1 MPNVLIADDH
11 EMVRET
17 IAAFLR
23 SEAGFHVET
32 AASLGEALETTR
44 GERSFDVL
52 ILDYHMPG
60 MNGLEGLE
68 KAMSE
73 APLAKITLMSG
84 IASKAVA
91 TSAMERG
98 AAGFL
103 PKSMSAQSLI
113 NAVSFIA
120 AGEKYFPF
128 GFEDD
133 TEGASARSDLSEFTA
148 REIDV
153 LEELCLGLS
162 NKEIARNLGIQE
174 VTVKLHVKSI
184 LTKTGAKNR
193 TQAALLAKSKYQM

>member
-23 SEAGFHVET
+23 SEAGFYVET
-32 AASLGEALETTR
+32 AASLGEALLATR

-60 MNGLEGLE
+60 MNGLDGLE
-68 KAMSE
+68 RAMRE
-73 APLAKITLMSG
+73 APSAKVTLMSG

-91 TSAMERG
+91 TRAMERG

-113 NAVSFIA
+113 NAVGFVV
-120 AGEKYFPF
+120 AGEKFFPF
-128 GFEDD
+128 GFSEGAGD
-133 TEGASARSDLSEFTA
+133 TEERPDLSEFTA

-162 NKEIARNLGIQE
+162 NKEIARNLSIQE